1 MRRVAGDAVSA
12 LVLWL
17 ALAMGWG
24 TESPAT
30 ALVGWGTEAPS
41 GR

>member
-1 MRRVAGDAVSA
+1 MTTLFLSI
-12 LVLWL
+12 LL
-17 ALAMGWG
+17 AFGWG
-24 TESPAT
+24 TEAPST

>member
-1 MRRVAGDAVSA
+1 MTT
-12 LVLWL
+12 LFLTLLL
-17 ALAMGWG
+17 AFGWG
-24 TESPAT
+24 TEAPST

>member
-1 MRRVAGDAVSA
+1 MTT
-12 LVLWL
+12 LFLTILL
-17 ALAMGWG
+17 AFGWG
-24 TESPAT
+24 TESPTT

>member
-1 MRRVAGDAVSA
+1 MTT
-12 LVLWL
+12 LFLTL
-17 ALAMGWG
+17 LLAMGWG

-41 GR
+41 GLR

>member
-1 MRRVAGDAVSA
+1 MSA

-24 TESPAT
+24 TEQPA
-30 ALVGWGTEAPS
+30 AVGWGTEAPH
-41 GR
+41 GLR

>member
-1 MRRVAGDAVSA
+1 MTAFF
-12 LVLWL
+12 LTLLL
-17 ALAMGWG
+17 AFGWG
-24 TESPAT
+24 TEAPST

>member
-1 MRRVAGDAVSA
+1 MTA
-12 LVLWL
+12 LFLTIL
-17 ALAMGWG
+17 LAMGWG

>member
-1 MRRVAGDAVSA
+1 MTTIF
-12 LVLWL
+12 LTL
-17 ALAMGWG
+17 ALAFGWG
-24 TESPAT
+24 TESPST

>member
-1 MRRVAGDAVSA
+1 MTT
-12 LVLWL
+12 LFLTL
-17 ALAMGWG
+17 LLAMGWG

-30 ALVGWGTEAPS
+30 TAAVGWGTEAPS